1 MSAAGS
7 QVGARGHGR
16 AAMTPGERMIAAR
29 LDRLPI
35 LPFHR
40 RLLVLIGA
48 GMFFD
53 SFDIYLAGSVLG
65 QLVHSGWSDLALNAR
80 FISATFVGMVI
91 GAAGAGWLGDRH
103 GRRFTYQFNLLVF
116 GLASL
121 ACALAPTMTWLIA
134 ARFVSGIG
142 LGAEIVVGYAT
153 MLEFIPPTHRGRW
166 GALLSLVTN
175 FGLFA
180 ATLLAWLVI
189 PLAGWRPMFLIA
201 AVGAFVV
208 LWMRKEMPE
217 SPRWL
222 ASAGRLAE
230 AEAVVAGA
238 EAQARGPL
246 PVPAPPAGTVAAGLA
261 RGAFVRRALVG
272 SAMMVVNGIAIYG
285 FVVWVPTFLVQHGM
299 GINRSLGQ
307 AVLMSMGGP
316 AGAAL
321 GWLLTDRIGRRPA
334 IIGSSL
340 LAAVCGWAFAHAG
353 SQAGAVVLGFAMFTL
368 IYFQVAVIVAGYVP
382 ELFPTAQRMRGTA
395 ATSVAGRIAA
405 MLVPFAVVWLY
416 AAGGLGYVLGGV
428 SAMLVMQAVLTLLY
442 REETNGRSLEAIAAD
457 AQGVPVVA
465 D

>member
-1 MSAAGS
+1 MITQA
-7 QVGARGHGR
+7 
-16 AAMTPGERMIAAR
+16 ERTIAAR

-65 QLVHSGWSDLALNAR
+65 QLVHSGWSDIGLNAR
-80 FISATFVGMVI
+80 FISATFVGMAL

-103 GRRFTYQFNLLVF
+103 GRRFTYQFNLGVF
-116 GLASL
+116 GVGSL
-121 ACALAPTMTWLIA
+121 ACALAPSMGWLIA

-189 PLAGWRPMFLIA
+189 PVLGWRAMFLIA
-201 AVGAFVV
+201 GAGAFVV
-208 LWMRKEMPE
+208 LWMRKAMPE

-222 ASAGRLAE
+222 ASVGRLAE
-230 AEAVVAGA
+230 AEAVLAGA
-238 EAQARGPL
+238 EAQAPHL
-246 PVPAPPAGTVAAGLA
+246 PPAVVVEHGAPAPGLS
-261 RGAFVRRALVG
+261 RGAFWRRAAIG
-272 SAMMVVNGIAIYG
+272 SVLQAVLGIAIYG
-285 FVVWVPTFLVQHGM
+285 FVAWVPTFLVSHGM

-307 AVLMSMGGP
+307 SVLMSFGGP

-321 GWLLTDRIGRRPA
+321 GWLLSDRLGRRPA
-334 IIGSSL
+334 IVGASL

-353 SQAGAVVLGFAMFTL
+353 SQEAAVVLGFAMFTL
-368 IYFQVAVIVAGYVP
+368 IYFLVAVIVAGYVP
-382 ELFPTAQRMRGTA
+382 ELFPTALRMRGNA
-395 ATSVAGRIAA
+395 VTSVAGRVTAI
-405 MLVPFAVVWLY
+405 LVPFAVVWLY

-428 SAMLVMQAVLTLLY
+428 SSALVLQAVLALLF
-442 REETNGRSLEAIAAD
+442 REETNGRSLEAITGDAAEDGHASVSD
-457 AQGVPVVA
+457 AGAGVLA
-465 D
+465 SR